1 MYSLLHNSTLFV
13 ACYQG
18 GSSSSVP
25 FGNSLL
31 KTPQLQRGK
40 TKWDINPHKAGQRT
54 DMLILYLHFSML
66 ILNLHYSMLILKFI
80 ENLKLI
86 LS

>member
-1 MYSLLHNSTLFV
+1 
-13 ACYQG
+13 
-18 GSSSSVP
+18 
-25 FGNSLL
+25 
-31 KTPQLQRGK
+31 
-40 TKWDINPHKAGQRT
+40 
-54 DMLILYLHFSML
+54 MLILYLHFSML